1 MPGCDHE
8 VMSAALL
15 IVPGVIAAAIGGELF
30 VRGAV
35 GGANR
40 LRVAPGIVGAT
51 VAALATSSPEMS
63 VGINAATA
71 GRPEIALGDA
81 LGSNVVNVGLVLGIA
96 VLLGGL
102 RTRRADVVR
111 DVPTALMA
119 PLLVVLLA
127 WDGAISRTDGAVLI
141 TVFTA
146 WLLVTIRQAARERSG
161 TVAVLADRTTGR
173 IIRDSIAGLVL
184 LILAGRL
191 IVLAAGDIG
200 ELLGWDPFTVGALLV
215 AVATSV
221 PELAT
226 VVVARLRGHDEI
238 SLGTVLGSNIFN
250 GLLIVGVAAIIQP
263 IGIVGA
269 ELTAAIVA
277 GIVTLLIVI
286 PRRSGRLHPVRGAFL
301 LTVYAAYVIVLLVIH
316 QPA

>member
-1 MPGCDHE
+1 
-8 VMSAALL
+8 MSAALL
-15 IVPGVIAAAIGGELF
+15 IIPGVIAAAVGGELF

-40 LRVAPGIVGAT
+40 LRIAPGIVGAT
-51 VAALATSSPEMS
+51 VAAFATSSPEMS

-102 RTRRADVVR
+102 QTRRADVVR
-111 DVPTALMA
+111 DVPAAFLA
-119 PLLVVLLA
+119 PLLIVLLA
-127 WDGAISRTDGAVLI
+127 WDGVISRADGVVLI
-141 TVFTA
+141 TAFTV
-146 WLLVTIRQAARERSG
+146 WLLITIRQAARERSA
-161 TVAVLADRTTGR
+161 TAAVLADRTTGR
-173 IIRDSIAGLVL
+173 IIRDSIIGLAL

-191 IVLAAGDIG
+191 IVLAAHDIG

-250 GLLIVGVAAIIQP
+250 GLLIVGVAAIIHP

-269 ELTAAIVA
+269 EFAAAIVA
-277 GIVTLLIVI
+277 GIVTLLLVI

-301 LTVYAAYVIVLLVIH
+301 LAAYAAYVIVLLVIH
-316 QPA
+316 QPT

>member
-1 MPGCDHE
+1 
-8 VMSAALL
+8 MSAALL
-15 IVPGVIAAAIGGELF
+15 IVPGVVAAAIGGELF
-30 VRGAV
+30 IRGAV

-40 LRVAPGIVGAT
+40 LRIAPGIVGAT
-51 VAALATSSPEMS
+51 VAAFATSSPEMS

-102 RTRRADVVR
+102 KTRRADVVR
-111 DVPTALMA
+111 DVPVALLA

-127 WDGAISRTDGAVLI
+127 WDGVISRTDGVVLI
-141 TVFTA
+141 TAFTA
-146 WLLVTIRQAARERSG
+146 WLLITIRQAARERSD

-173 IIRDSIAGLVL
+173 IIRDSIIGLVL

-200 ELLGWDPFTVGALLV
+200 VLLGWDAFTVGALLV

-250 GLLIVGVAAIIQP
+250 GLLIIGVAAAIHP
-263 IGIVGA
+263 IGILGA
-269 ELTAAIVA
+269 EFAAAIVA
-277 GIVTLLIVI
+277 SIVTLLIVI
-286 PRRSGRLHPVRGAFL
+286 PPRSGRLHPVRGGL
-301 LTVYAAYVIVLLVIH
+301 LLAVYAAYVIVLLSTH
-316 QPA
+316 QPT

>member
-1 MPGCDHE
+1 
-8 VMSAALL
+8 MSAALL
-15 IVPGVIAAAIGGELF
+15 IIPGVIAAAVGGELF

-40 LRVAPGIVGAT
+40 LRIAPGIVGAT
-51 VAALATSSPEMS
+51 VAAFATSSPELS
-63 VGINAATA
+63 VSINAATA

-96 VLLGGL
+96 VLFGGL
-102 RTRRADVVR
+102 QTRRADVVR
-111 DVPTALMA
+111 DLPTALLA

-127 WDGAISRTDGAVLI
+127 WDGSISRTDGIVLL
-141 TVFTA
+141 TAFTA
-146 WLLVTIRQAARERSG
+146 WLLITIRQAARERSE
-161 TVAVLADRTTGR
+161 TAAVLADRTTGR
-173 IIRDSIAGLVL
+173 IVRDSIIGLVL

-191 IVLAAGDIG
+191 IVLAAQDIG

-215 AVATSV
+215 AIATSV

-250 GLLIVGVAAIIQP
+250 GLLIIGVAAVIHP
-263 IGIVGA
+263 IGVVGM
-269 ELTAAIVA
+269 EFTVAIVA

-301 LTVYAAYVIVLLVIH
+301 LAAYATYVIVLLATH

>member
-1 MPGCDHE
+1 
-8 VMSAALL
+8 MSGAWL
-15 IVPGVIAAAIGGELF
+15 IIPGVIAAAVGGELF

-40 LRVAPGIVGAT
+40 LRIAPGIVGAT
-51 VAALATSSPEMS
+51 VAAFATSSPEMS

-71 GRPEIALGDA
+71 GRPEIALGDS

-102 RTRRADVVR
+102 QTRRADVVR
-111 DVPTALMA
+111 DVPAAFLA
-119 PLLVVLLA
+119 PLLVVVLA
-127 WDGAISRTDGAVLI
+127 WDGVISRTDGVVLI
-141 TVFTA
+141 TAFTV
-146 WLLVTIRQAARERSG
+146 WLLITVRQAARERSA
-161 TVAVLADRTTGR
+161 TATVLADRTTGR
-173 IIRDSIAGLVL
+173 IIRDSIIGLVL

-191 IVLAAGDIG
+191 IVLAAHDIG

-250 GLLIVGVAAIIQP
+250 GLLIVGVAATIHP
-263 IGIVGA
+263 IGIVGTEFA
-269 ELTAAIVA
+269 VAIVA

-301 LTVYAAYVIVLLVIH
+301 LAAYATYVIVLLANH
-316 QPA
+316 QPT